1 MSTSVANRLGVGWAP
16 TPISAATRALSWANI
31 DAGDRVIELGCGDG
45 RVAIAASKLGAAAH
59 CVDLDPERVAAART
73 AAKSAGASRS
83 FEVGDVYDADLRN
96 FTAAF
101 FFLTPQM
108 AARLRPQLERLPAG
122 ARVVSR
128 SAQILGWPCG
138 ERLSAV
144 QSDEESLLFFR
155 WTLPV
160 GVAAAGAPPVSDRA
174 VVEHQLDCA
183 ADDAVRRTDEL

>member
-1 MSTSVANRLGVGWAP
+1 MSIATRLGVGWAP

-31 DAGDRVIELGCGDG
+31 DAGDRVVELGCGDG

-59 CVDLDPERVAAART
+59 CVDLDPEQSRPRRAL
-73 AAKSAGASRS
+73 AGASLS

-96 FTAAF
+96 FSAAF
-101 FFLTPQM
+101 FFLTPLM

-138 ERLSAV
+138 ERLDV
-144 QSDEESLLFFR
+144 QSDDESLLFFK

-160 GVAAAGAPPVSDRA
+160 GRRHRAARHRARRGRPPAR
-174 VVEHQLDCA
+174 
-183 ADDAVRRTDEL
+183 VRRGRRGATDRRALGSSQ

>member
-1 MSTSVANRLGVGWAP
+1 M
-16 TPISAATRALSWANI
+16 
-31 DAGDRVIELGCGDG
+31 
-45 RVAIAASKLGAAAH
+45 
-59 CVDLDPERVAAART
+59 DPERVAAART
-73 AAKSAGASRS
+73 AAETAGASLS

-96 FTAAF
+96 FSAAF

-108 AARLRPQLERLPAG
+108 AARLRPQLERLPPG

-138 ERLSAV
+138 ERLDV
-144 QSDEESLLFFR
+144 QSDDESLLFFK

-160 GVAAAGAPPVSDRA
+160 AAATAPPVTERA
-174 VVEHQLDCA
+174 VVDHQLECA

>member
-1 MSTSVANRLGVGWAP
+1 MSVGSISDRLGVGWAP
-16 TPISAATRALSWANI
+16 TPLAAAARALSWANI

-73 AAKSAGASRS
+73 SAKTAGASLT

-96 FTAAF
+96 FSAAY

-108 AARLRPQLERLPAG
+108 SARLRPQLERLPAG

-138 ERLSAV
+138 ERLDV
-144 QSDEESLLFFR
+144 QSDDESLLFFK

-160 GVAAAGAPPVSDRA
+160 AAATAPPVTERA
-174 VVEHQLDCA
+174 VVDHQLECA

>member
-16 TPISAATRALSWANI
+16 TPLAPAARALSWANI

-73 AAKSAGASRS
+73 VAETAGASLS

-128 SAQILGWPCG
+128 SAQILGWRCG
-138 ERLSAV
+138 ERLDV
-144 QSDEESLLFFR
+144 QSDDESLLFFK

-160 GVAAAGAPPVSDRA
+160 AAATAPPVTERA
-174 VVEHQLDCA
+174 VVDHQLECA
-183 ADDAVRRTDEL
+183 AEDAVRRTDEL

>member
-45 RVAIAASKLGAAAH
+45 RVAIAAAQLGVAAH

-73 AAKSAGASRS
+73 AAETAGASLS

-96 FTAAF
+96 FSAAY

-108 AARLRPQLERLPAG
+108 AARLRPQLERLPPG

-138 ERLSAV
+138 ERLDV
-144 QSDEESLLFFR
+144 QSDDESLLFFK

-160 GVAAAGAPPVSDRA
+160 AAATAPPVTERA
-174 VVEHQLDCA
+174 VVDHQLECA
-183 ADDAVRRTDEL
+183 AEDAVRRTDEL